1 MSKKYTKK
9 QFWQLYEKL
18 PQELKNAVF
27 AEETD
32 DSIYEACKNNEV
44 LDSHKQIIEY
54 VGQVLI
60 GVLRP
65 DEFQETI
72 EKELELD
79 KNVAKKMTQEI
90 NRFIFFPVKKSLEDI
105 YSMEIAQPAQME
117 IPGPIKRESVKKGRE
132 DDYREP
138 VE

>member
-1 MSKKYTKK
+1 MPKKYTKK

-18 PQELKNAVF
+18 PQELKDAVF

-32 DSIYEACKNNEV
+32 DSIYEACKSNEV
-44 LDSHKQIIEY
+44 LDNHEQIVEF

-72 EKELELD
+72 EQGLELN

-90 NRFIFFPVKKSLEDI
+90 NRFVFFPVKKSLEDI
-105 YSMEIAQPAQME
+105 YSMEITPPAQMK
-117 IPGPIKRESVKKGRE
+117 IPGPIKKGSVKKGRK
-132 DDYREP
+132 DTYREP